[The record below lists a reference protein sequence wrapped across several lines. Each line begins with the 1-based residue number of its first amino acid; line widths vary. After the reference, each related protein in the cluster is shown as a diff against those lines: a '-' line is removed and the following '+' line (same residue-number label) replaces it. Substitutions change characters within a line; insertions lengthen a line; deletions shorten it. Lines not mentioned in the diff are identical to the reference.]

1 MDSTQRPW
9 TLELGCG
16 SCGLACSLP
25 YRVCPVFPSR
35 FGGLQ
40 YMQGPLECSRDHR
53 GQPFLAGPDL
63 PESACCRMGQRPK
76 GTHPPSLPVPRPL
89 PPRIV
94 QHSQSSLV
102 SRASI
107 SSTPWSRLGGP
118 RLLISLFFG
127 GGTLRPW
134 VVNMAPLLLG
144 SAAHGYNVAI
154 GRKTRKRKVHKPPVF
169 NWHCPPVPVSTYRHS
184 RGSVWAARAGLP
196 AIHSFRLT

>member
-1 MDSTQRPW
+1 
-9 TLELGCG
+9 
-16 SCGLACSLP
+16 
-25 YRVCPVFPSR
+25 
-35 FGGLQ
+35 
-40 YMQGPLECSRDHR
+40 MQGPLECSRDHR

-76 GTHPPSLPVPRPL
+76 VTHPPSLPVPRPL

-127 GGTLRPW
+127 GGDSKTLGGEYGPLAFGICCPW
-134 VVNMAPLLLG
+134 IQC
-144 SAAHGYNVAI
+144 SH
-154 GRKTRKRKVHKPPVF
+154 RKENQEEKGPQASGF
-169 NWHCPPVPVSTYRHS
+169 
-184 RGSVWAARAGLP
+184 
-196 AIHSFRLT
+196 